1 MGQLGLCDH
10 ECHIRKTT
18 TAEPRAQLLVVHIF
32 TNDIQ
37 NILESRILTKH
48 KLSISP
54 SNKVSRQKALLG
66 LNLCTGIWD
75 RGIWGQIMTK
85 LRDLAV

>member
-1 MGQLGLCDH
+1 MNVIYVKQQWPNREHNYLSY
-10 ECHIRKTT
+10 
-18 TAEPRAQLLVVHIF
+18 IF

-66 LNLCTGIWD
+66 LNLCTFELL
-75 RGIWGQIMTK
+75 Q
-85 LRDLAV
+85 RDSGPNND